1 MTILIQFH
9 SNENVYSQS
18 FNCKSFN
25 NNIDTFISFQLH
37 PSRLFFYKTSM
48 LFKCGCANIIRAQNV
63 IFKNVVIQN
72 IFKKMSFVV
81 IKNAVVQ
88 DVVLKKFIE
97 TEIL

>member
-1 MTILIQFH
+1 
-9 SNENVYSQS
+9 
-18 FNCKSFN
+18 
-25 NNIDTFISFQLH
+25 
-37 PSRLFFYKTSM
+37 M